1 MAVRQAGDPL
11 MHPDPQFGR
20 PGRHF
25 ALLRDTLSVPSRFI
39 SLAYASASPRRAAA
53 LAFEARITR
62 RLARA
67 GAAA

>member
-1 MAVRQAGDPL
+1 

-20 PGRHF
+20 LGRHF
-25 ALLRDTLSVPSRFI
+25 VLLRDTPSVPSRFI
-39 SLAYASASPRRAAA
+39 SLAYASASPRRPDAPTPRRAAA